1 MESAQRIQNTLE
13 VLTPQ
18 LEEGWTCWC
27 IAQALETQQAQQQTN
42 FFLASTQQTCYKAAL
57 LALAKLLDKHG
68 EAMGLTYL
76 LNLVENH
83 PRALQRYT
91 NANIQ
96 QVLSEQYT
104 QLQSFENLAVQVKQL
119 RDRRLAH
126 FDRKH
131 LNEPQTYLQHG
142 LPDSAQIEKCYQLC
156 FTIFNTYQT
165 YFQLPLLDLEKP
177 RQTLT
182 AEIAKIKASL

>member
-1 MESAQRIQNTLE
+1 MESAQRIQKTLE
-13 VLTPQ
+13 LLTPQ

-27 IAQALETQQAQQQTN
+27 IAHALETQQAQQQTN
-42 FFLASTQQTCYKAAL
+42 FLLATIQQTCYKAAL

-91 NANIQ
+91 NTNIQ

-104 QLQSFENLAVQVKQL
+104 QLQSFESLAVQVKQL
-119 RDRRLAH
+119 RDRVLAH

-131 LNEPQTYLQHG
+131 LNEPQAYLQHG
-142 LPDSAQIEKCYQLC
+142 LPDPAQVEKCYHLC
-156 FTIFNTYQT
+156 FAIFNTYQA
-165 YFQLPLLDLEKP
+165 YFQLPLLDLDKP
-177 RQTLT
+177 RKTLT
-182 AEIAKIKASL
+182 VEVTKIKICL